1 MLQLAIRFHPT
12 VPVDARDLEDW
23 LDHQVDKLR
32 ASAPSATVRLARL
45 TQHLPN
51 AEVNIGWLLELEVPD
66 SDRAAAERQLQDLV
80 ADMCLLG
87 FEPTVLSP
95 RKRPGSTR
103 SVSVAEAWGW

>member
-32 ASAPSATVRLARL
+32 ASAPQATVRLARL

-51 AEVNIGWLLELEVPD
+51 AEVDIGWLLELEVPE
-66 SDRAAAERQLQDLV
+66 AERVAVESELQDVLT
-80 ADMCLLG
+80 DMRLLG
-87 FEPTVLSP
+87 FDPTVLAP
-95 RKRPGSTR
+95 RGYLELTDS
-103 SVSVAEAWGW
+103 AYLAQAWDW